1 MHVTLL
7 IIRLVLAAVFL
18 VAGGAKLA
26 DLAGSRAAVEG
37 FGVPARAA
45 AVLGVLLPLGEL
57 CTAGAL
63 LPASSARYGAIAAG
77 VLLLMFVAAIA
88 RSMARG
94 EAPDCHCFGA
104 IHSEPAGARTL
115 ARNAVLLALAAA
127 VAALGWGNAGPSAVD
142 WIGRLHGAG
151 LVAVAGGAALLAL
164 AALTV
169 TGMLTL
175 LRQNGRLLL
184 RLDELE
190 ARLDGAG
197 PAGPA
202 QTPADHPGLPIGS
215 PAPAFSLSGLYGE
228 TITLAS
234 LTAHDRPVLLLFT
247 DPGCAPCNALLP
259 SVAEWQRAHSAE
271 LTVAVLT
278 RGSAEDYLPKAREHG
293 IAGVLLD
300 GQLEVYNACQAIGT
314 PGGVLVDPQ
323 GRIASPVVGGADA
336 IQGLITQALG
346 GLEAAPAVLQVLPP
360 AAPPAPAMPAV
371 AAAPGTGDPAPNLD
385 LRDPDGG
392 AVALTDPERDTLV
405 LFWNPGCGFCAQM
418 LPDLLAWE
426 QTRAAGAPRLLLI
439 ATGTLEENR
448 EMGLRAELVL
458 DGNFSA
464 GQAFGVSG
472 TPSAVIVDSAGRIA
486 SGVAV
491 GAPSVLSL
499 AGSVR
504 S

>member
-7 IIRLVLAAVFL
+7 VIRLILAVVFL

-37 FGVPARAA
+37 FGVSAPAAKL
-45 AVLGVLLPLGEL
+45 LGVLLPVAEL

-63 LPASSARYGAIAAG
+63 LPASSARYGAVAAG
-77 VLLLMFVAAIA
+77 ALLLVFVAAIA

-115 ARNAVLLALAAA
+115 ARNLVLLVFAAA
-127 VAALGWGNAGPSAVD
+127 VAAIGWDNAGPSAVH
-142 WIGRLHGAG
+142 WIGRLHGPG
-151 LVAVAGGAALLAL
+151 LVAVAGGAALLVL
-164 AALTV
+164 AALTAM
-169 TGMLTL
+169 GMLTL

-184 RLDELE
+184 RIDELE
-190 ARLDGAG
+190 ERLDGAG

-202 QTPADHPGLPIGS
+202 QLPADHPGLPIGS

-234 LTAHDRPVLLLFT
+234 LTAQDHPVLLLFT
-247 DPGCAPCNALLP
+247 DPGCGPCNALLP
-259 SVAEWQRAHSAE
+259 SIAEWQRVHSGE
-271 LTVAVLT
+271 LTIAVLT
-278 RGSAEDYLPKAREHG
+278 RGAAEDYLPKAREHG

-300 GQLEVYNACQAIGT
+300 GELAVYNACQAIGT
-314 PGGVLVDPQ
+314 PGGVLVDPR

-336 IQGLITQALG
+336 IAGLIAQALG
-346 GLEAAPAVLQVLPP
+346 GADAVPAVLHVLPP
-360 AAPPAPAMPAV
+360 ASAPVV
-371 AAAPGTGDPAPNLD
+371 ATAPGVGDPVPSLE
-385 LRDPDGG
+385 LHDPDGA
-392 AVALTDPERDTLV
+392 AVALADPERDTLV
-405 LFWNPGCGFCAQM
+405 LFWNPGCGFCSQM

-426 QTRAAGAPRLLLI
+426 QTRPATAPRLLLI
-439 ATGTLEENR
+439 AAGTLEENR
-448 EMGLRAELVL
+448 ALGLQAELVL

-464 GQAFGVSG
+464 GQAFGAGG
-472 TPSAVIVDSAGRIA
+472 TPSALLVDSAGLIA
-486 SGVAV
+486 SGLAV
-491 GAPSVLSL
+491 GAPSVLAL
-499 AGSVR
+499 AGGIR

>member
-7 IIRLVLAAVFL
+7 VIRLVLAAVFL
-18 VAGGAKLA
+18 VAGAAKLA

-37 FGVPARAA
+37 FGVPARMAA
-45 AVLGVLLPLGEL
+45 PLGVLLPLAEL
-57 CTAGAL
+57 CAAGAL
-63 LPASSARYGAIAAG
+63 LPASSARYGAIGAG
-77 VLLLMFVAAIA
+77 VLLLAFVAAIG

-115 ARNAVLLALAAA
+115 VRNAVLLALAVGVA
-127 VAALGWGNAGPSAVD
+127 VGGWGNAGPSAVA

-151 LVAVAGGAALLAL
+151 LVATAGGAALLLL
-164 AALTV
+164 AALTAK
-169 TGMLTL
+169 GMLSL

-184 RLDELE
+184 RIDELE
-190 ARLDGAG
+190 ARLDGVG

-202 QTPADHPGLPIGS
+202 PTETDHPGLPIGS
-215 PAPAFSLSGLYGE
+215 PAPEFSLAGLYGE

-234 LTAHDRPVLLLFT
+234 LTAQERPLLLVFT

-259 SVAEWQRAHSAE
+259 SIARWQQVHSGE
-271 LTVAVLT
+271 LTIAVLT

-300 GQLEVYNACQAIGT
+300 AELEVYNACQAIGT
-314 PGGVLVDPQ
+314 PGGVLVDAR
-323 GRIASPVVGGADA
+323 GRIASVVVGGADA
-336 IQGLITQALG
+336 IQGLVDRALSG
-346 GLEAAPAVLQVLPP
+346 AEAAAPVLQVLPP
-360 AAPPAPAMPAV
+360 APV
-371 AAAPGTGDPAPNLD
+371 LPGAGDPVPSLD
-385 LRDPDGG
+385 LSDADGAG
-392 AVALTDPERDTLV
+392 VALSDPERDTLV

-426 QTRAAGAPRLLLI
+426 QARPAGAPRLLVI
-439 ATGTLEENR
+439 ASGTLEENR
-448 EMGLRAELVL
+448 AMGLDGELVL

-464 GQAFGVSG
+464 GQAFGAAG
-472 TPSAVIVDSAGRIA
+472 TPSAVLVDSAGRIA

-499 AGSVR
+499 AGGVR

>member
-7 IIRLVLAAVFL
+7 VIRLVLAAVFL

-37 FGVPARAA
+37 FGVPAPAA
-45 AVLGVLLPLGEL
+45 RVLGVLLPVAEL

-77 VLLLMFVAAIA
+77 ALLLAFVGAIG

-115 ARNAVLLALAAA
+115 ARNLVLLGLAVA
-127 VAALGWGNAGPSAVD
+127 VAAAGWGNAGPSAVA

-151 LVAVAGGAALLAL
+151 LVAVAGGAALLVL
-164 AALTV
+164 TTV
-169 TGMLTL
+169 TALGMLTL

-184 RLDELE
+184 RVDELE

-202 QTPADHPGLPIGS
+202 QAPADHPGLPIGS

-234 LTAHDRPVLLLFT
+234 LTAQDHPVLLLFT
-247 DPGCAPCNALLP
+247 DPGCGPCNAMLP
-259 SVAEWQRAHSAE
+259 SIAEWQRVHSGE
-271 LTVAVLT
+271 LTIAVLT
-278 RGSAEDYLPKAREHG
+278 RGTADDYLPKAREHG

-300 GQLEVYNACQAIGT
+300 GDLAVYNACQAIGT

-323 GRIASPVVGGADA
+323 GHIASPVVGGADA
-336 IQGLITQALG
+336 IAGLIAQALSG
-346 GLEAAPAVLQVLPP
+346 ADAVPAVLQVL
-360 AAPPAPAMPAV
+360 APSAPVVPT
-371 AAAPGTGDPAPNLD
+371 APGVGDPAPSLE
-385 LRDPDGG
+385 LHDPDGA
-392 AVALTDPERDTLV
+392 AVALSDPERDTLV

-426 QTRAAGAPRLLLI
+426 HARPATAPRLLLI
-439 ATGTLEENR
+439 AAGTLEENR
-448 EMGLRAELVL
+448 AMGLQAELVL
-458 DGNFSA
+458 DDNFSA
-464 GQAFGVSG
+464 GQAFGAGG
-472 TPSAVIVDSAGRIA
+472 TPSALLVDSAGVIA
-486 SGVAV
+486 SGLAV
-491 GAPSVLSL
+491 GAPSVLAL
-499 AGSVR
+499 AGGVR